1 MIQFD
6 NSEIKRRLLS
16 GEDSNWEFKKIEF
29 RDDLPVKPKP
39 DTIANELAAFA
50 NASGGIILF
59 GVTNDGDVQD
69 MTKEQLK
76 QLEKLIVDISWDNI
90 TPRIELTTSKREI
103 EGSRLLVVAVHKGY
117 AAHKSK
123 RGVYQRVGIKKRKLN
138 ADQILRLAQHRTQFR
153 FLWFDRQIVS
163 DTGFGTLEEPLWKP
177 LLSSESISNPEMG
190 LAKIALLAVDDVNE
204 FRPTVAGIL
213 MCTKNPEIWLPSA
226 YITAT
231 LYRGQDRA
239 SGQVDS
245 KDIKGPLHQQVSEA
259 VAFVIRNMRVAA
271 RKTPARVDLP
281 QYSDKAVFEVI
292 VNAVVHRD
300 YSVRGSRIRIAMFS
314 DRLEVQSP
322 GALPNDLTVDSMAER
337 QATRN
342 EVLTTIF
349 GRIRTGGISGSG
361 DREFFVEK
369 RGDGVPIIQAET
381 KKLCGQ
387 MPKFRLI
394 DNAEVLVSI
403 PAASQDSSPGKVAIS
418 AYNSGR
424 PLDNVNLL
432 VLFPNNTWKEA
443 VTDEEGLAHVELHS
457 THLPMTVFAAK
468 KGYAASLE
476 IEWVPAMRPLAL
488 NMTKLPNGGSVI
500 FSEDTGYIPGLRG
513 RLSPI
518 LDTIERTYLYASNIA
533 INKGALQP
541 VHFAINEELD
551 LADSNGC
558 KLRVKI
564 VKMLGRSALLEYRS
578 AS

>member
-1 MIQFD
+1 M
-6 NSEIKRRLLS
+6 
-16 GEDSNWEFKKIEF
+16 
-29 RDDLPVKPKP
+29 
-39 DTIANELAAFA
+39 
-50 NASGGIILF
+50 
-59 GVTNDGDVQD
+59 
-69 MTKEQLK
+69 
-76 QLEKLIVDISWDNI
+76 
-90 TPRIELTTSKREI
+90 
-103 EGSRLLVVAVHKGY
+103 
-117 AAHKSK
+117 
-123 RGVYQRVGIKKRKLN
+123 
-138 ADQILRLAQHRTQFR
+138 
-153 FLWFDRQIVS
+153 
-163 DTGFGTLEEPLWKP
+163 
-177 LLSSESISNPEMG
+177 
-190 LAKIALLAVDDVNE
+190 
-204 FRPTVAGIL
+204 
-213 MCTKNPEIWLPSA
+213 
-226 YITAT
+226 
-231 LYRGQDRA
+231 
-239 SGQVDS
+239 DS
-245 KDIKGPLHQQVSEA
+245 KDIKGPLHQQVSDA

-271 RKTPARVDLP
+271 RKTPARVDIP

-322 GALPNDLTVDSMAER
+322 GTLPNDLTVDSMAER

-349 GRIRTGGISGSG
+349 GRIRTGEISGSE

-369 RGDGVPIIQAET
+369 RGDGVPTIQTET
-381 KKLCGQ
+381 KKLCGK
-387 MPKFRLI
+387 MPEFRLI

-403 PAASQDSSPGKVAIS
+403 PAASQDSSPGKVAIF
-418 AYNSGR
+418 AYHSGR

-443 VTDEEGLAHVELHS
+443 ITNEEGLAYVELHS

-468 KGYAASLE
+468 MGYAASFE

-488 NMTKLPNGGSVI
+488 NMTKLPNGGSII

-513 RLSPI
+513 RLSPL
-518 LDTIERTYLYASNIA
+518 LDDLGRTYMYASNIA
-533 INKGALQP
+533 INQGAIQP

-551 LADSNGC
+551 LADSDGS

>member
-6 NSEIKRRLLS
+6 NSDIQQQLLL
-16 GEDSNWEFKKIEF
+16 GEDSNWEFMQIEF
-29 RDDLPVKPKP
+29 RDDVPVNPKH
-39 DTIANELAAFA
+39 DDIADGLAAFA
-50 NASGGIILF
+50 NASGGTILF
-59 GVTNDGDVQD
+59 GVTDNGDVQG
-69 MTKEQLK
+69 MTKEQINK
-76 QLEKLIVDISWDNI
+76 LEALIVDISLDSI
-90 TPRIELTTSKREI
+90 TPRIEVTTGKREI
-103 EGSRLLVVAVHKGY
+103 RGSRLLVVAVHQGY

-123 RGVYQRVGIKKRKLN
+123 GGVYQRVGSTKRKLDT
-138 ADQILRLAQHRTQFR
+138 DQTLRLAQHRGQSR
-153 FLWFDRQIVS
+153 FLWFDHQTVP
-163 DTGFGTLEEPLWKP
+163 DTGFGTFEEPLWKP
-177 LLSSESISNPEMG
+177 LLSSESISNPELG
-190 LAKIALLAVDDVNE
+190 LAKIALLAVDELNE

-213 MCTKNPEIWLPSA
+213 MCTKNPEIWIPSA

-245 KDIKGPLHQQVSEA
+245 QDIKGPLSQQVSDA

-271 RKTPARVDLP
+271 RKTPARVDIP
-281 QYSDKAVFEVI
+281 QYSEKAVFEVI

-300 YSVRGSRIRIAMFS
+300 YSVKGSRIRIAMFS

-322 GALPNDLTVDSMAER
+322 GALPNNLTVDSMAER

-349 GRIRTGGISGSG
+349 GRIRTGGISGSE

-369 RGDGVPIIQAET
+369 RGDGVPIIQIET

-387 MPKFRLI
+387 MPEFRLI

-403 PAASQDSSPGKVAIS
+403 PAAPQDSSPGKVAIS
-418 AYNSGR
+418 AYNSGK

-432 VLFPNNTWKEA
+432 ILFPNNTWKEA
-443 VTDEEGLAHVELHS
+443 VTSEEGLAHVELHS

-476 IEWVPAMRPLAL
+476 IEWVPAKRSLAVH
-488 NMTKLPNGGSVI
+488 MKKLPNGGSVI
-500 FSEDTGYIPGLRG
+500 LSEGTGCIPGLRG
-513 RLSPI
+513 RLDPI
-518 LDTIERTYLYASNIA
+518 LDTLGRTYLYAFNIA
-533 INKGALQP
+533 INQGALQP
-541 VHFAINEELD
+541 VHFAINEELE
-551 LADSNGC
+551 LSDSDGC
-558 KLRVKI
+558 KLRVNI
-564 VKMLGRSALLEYRS
+564 VKMLGRSALLEYRP